1 MVLLAASVTA
11 FIGAGVL
18 SDLQRS
24 VYEQDAEQ
32 TIREVDSRLTEV
44 ALGDNLQHTLAFDAS
59 DDQRVRVEDDAEME
73 ITLDGNASCQ
83 FSIPMGSIHY
93 ETDDGATVSYQ
104 GGGIWRTNPTG
115 NNSMVSPPDM
125 EYSDGTVTFPAVN
138 VNGSVDGPVDE
149 LRATKDLAY
158 SRARS
163 EEYTDTMQ
171 GCADATNMT
180 ITVTSRYAD
189 AWGRYLERQVSEN
202 VTYDLGHPN
211 PDDNSVTVRIVSG
224 FDGGIGSDDNE
235 VVVQEN
241 ASVSATVLGT
251 EVSSESGTYKY
262 WAPVTM
268 GILTDGTELRPWPD
282 GPYDPSEA
290 ITVEQNLNERD
301 TQLTEWSHEF
311 EVEAGTSVSL
321 RATQWDCDH
330 WDYTGSDRPNYY
342 RWYHFDCGNLGN
354 ENVRTDASSGENPEN
369 VRVLGDGDEVPVLE
383 TRNRQR
389 NAEEVLGA
397 RLNDTGH
404 LDLAENEVVFLFE
417 LTDDDATWA
426 DAADGVGDPNY
437 NDAIVLLRVEEQDG
451 RETSGNSFHVR
462 LSMNEVVI
470 EPNDG

>member
-1 MVLLAASVTA
+1 
-11 FIGAGVL
+11 
-18 SDLQRS
+18 
-24 VYEQDAEQ
+24 
-32 TIREVDSRLTEV
+32 
-44 ALGDNLQHTLAFDAS
+44 
-59 DDQRVRVEDDAEME
+59 ME
-73 ITLDGNASCQ
+73 ITLDGNSSCR

-93 ETDDGATVSYQ
+93 ETVDGATVSYQ

-115 NNSMVSPPDM
+115 NNSMVSPPDV

-138 VNGSVDGPVDE
+138 INGSVDGPVEE

-163 EEYTDTMQ
+163 RQYTQTMQ

-202 VTYDLGHPN
+202 VSYDLGN
-211 PDDNSVTVRIVSG
+211 PDPDDDSVTVRIVSG

-251 EVSSESGTYKY
+251 EVSSESVTSKY

-290 ITVEQNLNERD
+290 VTVEQNLNERD

-311 EVEAGTSVSL
+311 EVDAGTSVSL
-321 RATQWDCDH
+321 RATQWDCDD
-330 WDYTGSDRPNYY
+330 WDYAGSDRPNHF
-342 RWYHFDCGNLGN
+342 RWYHFDCGELGDV
-354 ENVRTDASSGENPEN
+354 NVRTDASAGENPEN

-397 RLNDTGH
+397 RLNDTGY

-451 RETSGNSFHVR
+451 RETSGNPFHVR

-470 EPNDG
+470 EPSDG